1 MEKIMEF
8 IHVCEIMK
16 YVYAYVIFSYILMG
30 LFVTVVICKSSSLS
44 KYDYWLLLAEF
55 ILSPISAILVIG
67 KN

>member
-1 MEKIMEF
+1 MEY
-8 IHVCEIMK
+8 IHIYEIMK
-16 YVYAYVIFSYILMG
+16 YVYAYVICSYFLMG